1 MKKNEGTNLIVN
13 DSIVNRS
20 KTNAY
25 LSVGQFIEGEAILT
39 FDKPWEGDHC
49 VYLNFFKDGDIYR
62 MYYLAHSVKKPL
74 DELKVCYAES
84 KDGFHWEK
92 PELGLRYYNKS
103 KANNIIL
110 DKTDK
115 PEEGDFFDNFF
126 VFKDTNPHCKKNQLY
141 KALAYKNPYKLEC
154 YFSNDGIHFTKGYP
168 IDVEGYFDTLNTC
181 FYDNNLKRY
190 VAYIRGLHNI
200 VDKNDLNKATRD
212 IRRIESKDFKNW
224 KESGQL
230 DFGNSDDIPLYT
242 NNVMKLYESTY
253 IGLPTRYIERPKW
266 NDSFEKLT
274 GRDARLERMKVHPRY
289 GLAITDC
296 LFMLSSDSKKWQ
308 RFDEA
313 ILTPGLENESN
324 WVYGDCYPAYGYI
337 EKDGYYH
344 FFLRRNQWSDNPTV
358 IYDYKIRKDGFAYY
372 FAKYKEKVISLKRL
386 KLKNNK
392 IFMNFST
399 SAAGYIRFEISCD
412 NICLKS
418 EEMFGDSLNREISI
432 DEFQLGQLIDKEV
445 EIKIYLKDAK
455 IYSISI

>member
-1 MKKNEGTNLIVN
+1 
-13 DSIVNRS
+13 
-20 KTNAY
+20 
-25 LSVGQFIEGEAILT
+25 
-39 FDKPWEGDHC
+39 
-49 VYLNFFKDGDIYR
+49 
-62 MYYLAHSVKKPL
+62 
-74 DELKVCYAES
+74 
-84 KDGFHWEK
+84 
-92 PELGLRYYNKS
+92 
-103 KANNIIL
+103 
-110 DKTDK
+110 
-115 PEEGDFFDNFF
+115 
-126 VFKDTNPHCKKNQLY
+126 
-141 KALAYKNPYKLEC
+141 
-154 YFSNDGIHFTKGYP
+154 
-168 IDVEGYFDTLNTC
+168 
-181 FYDNNLKRY
+181 
-190 VAYIRGLHNI
+190 
-200 VDKNDLNKATRD
+200 
-212 IRRIESKDFKNW
+212 
-224 KESGQL
+224 
-230 DFGNSDDIPLYT
+230 
-242 NNVMKLYESTY
+242 MKLYESTY

-274 GRDARLERMKVHPRY
+274 GRDTRLERMKVHPRY